1 MKDETLGTSLQ
12 FMQEEQGKMKLEND
26 VSIKYRK
33 C

>member
-26 VSIKYRK
+26 VSI
-33 C
+33 